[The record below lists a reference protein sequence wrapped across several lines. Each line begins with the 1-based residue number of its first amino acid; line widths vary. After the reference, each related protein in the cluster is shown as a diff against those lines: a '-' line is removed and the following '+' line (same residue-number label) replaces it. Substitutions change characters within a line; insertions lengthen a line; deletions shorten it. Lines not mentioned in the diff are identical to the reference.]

1 MSVKIIRLAL
11 KSLWNSEYPIF
22 ANQIIAIVTKYNP
35 ETLHLTKA
43 FNKLTAFSPMLAK
56 IKTQEKSSAISNLL
70 SDLDDERDI
79 IINSIIAQ
87 VKALGK
93 ISLPTIAPHVKVLN
107 HFFDI
112 HGRDIA
118 DAPYN
123 AETKRIEDL
132 LADYNAKED
141 VKQAAEALS
150 QKILFDQLSAVNTE
164 FAEQFLQRT
173 EEIAADEKIDIR
185 STRSEIDKVLKDFF
199 DAFEFCSREYEE
211 LDYQVP
217 ANELNNLITYYKTQL
232 KARAT
237 RRNSGKNVSEEPPII
252 APE

>member
-11 KSLWNSEYPIF
+11 KSLWNSEYPMF
-22 ANQIIAIVTKYNP
+22 VNQIIAIITKYNP
-35 ETLHLTKA
+35 ETLHLAKA
-43 FNKLTAFSPMLAK
+43 FNKLTAYIPKLAK
-56 IKTQEKSSAISNLL
+56 IKAQELSNVISNLL
-70 SDLDDERDI
+70 SELDDERDI

-93 ISLPTIAPHVKVLN
+93 ISLPSVAPHVKVLN

-132 LADYNAKED
+132 LADYNAKEE
-141 VKQAAEALS
+141 VKLAAESLN
-150 QKILFDQLSAVNTE
+150 QTILFDQLGVVNTK
-164 FAEQFLQRT
+164 FAEQFMQRT
-173 EEIAADEKIDIR
+173 EESAADEKIDIR
-185 STRSEIDKVLKDFF
+185 STRSEIDKVLKEFF
-199 DAFEFCSREYEE
+199 ESFEFCSREYEE
-211 LDYQVP
+211 LDYQTPV
-217 ANELNNLITYYKTQL
+217 NELNNLITYYKTQI

-237 RRNSGKNVSEEPPII
+237 RRNSGKNVSEEPPIV